1 MLCNGQI
8 RCVQDWNANSCTYYN
23 ANQRLALDAT
33 AASAAFA
40 SALSDSVTYLSTNGP
55 SDPNTHFVAYLST
68 NSQSNPNTHFVAYL
82 STNSQSNPDTHLD
95 SNPDANESQ
104 NTSR

>member
-68 NSQSNPNTHFVAYL
+68 NSQSNP
-82 STNSQSNPDTHLD
+82 DTHLD